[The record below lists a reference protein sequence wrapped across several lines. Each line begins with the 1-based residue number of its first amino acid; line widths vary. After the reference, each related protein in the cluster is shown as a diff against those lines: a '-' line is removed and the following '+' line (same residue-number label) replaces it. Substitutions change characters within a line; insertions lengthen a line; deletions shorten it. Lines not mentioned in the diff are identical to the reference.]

1 MLASSL
7 LFSDPPDHTRLRRM
21 IGPSLSPRAVESR
34 RPRIA
39 AIVDAAFAA
48 LEPGAPVDVP
58 HQLAFPIPLAVVCE
72 LLGADELTAIA
83 FRRET
88 PALVAALDPLADDD
102 AVIGATSAALSLMLE
117 LVPLVAARASEPSND
132 LVTLLLGDGSP
143 TGGLAVDETI
153 MMLLLLL
160 AAGHE
165 TTSTLMANAVVTLS
179 EHPDLI
185 HQLRAQPNLIPAA
198 VEELLRFESP
208 VQLVSRTATQ
218 PTQVG
223 GTAFGPGDQALIC
236 IGAVNRDPAVFTD
249 PDEFVLGRG
258 SPHLAFGHGIHFCAG
273 AALARVESQ
282 EMLRQLVSAQF
293 GLETRQATFVRD
305 GAPTFRRLR
314 SLTLSPSS

>member
-1 MLASSL
+1 
-7 LFSDPPDHTRLRRM
+7 
-21 IGPSLSPRAVESR
+21 
-34 RPRIA
+34 
-39 AIVDAAFAA
+39 
-48 LEPGAPVDVP
+48 
-58 HQLAFPIPLAVVCE
+58 
-72 LLGADELTAIA
+72 
-83 FRRET
+83 
-88 PALVAALDPLADDD
+88 
-102 AVIGATSAALSLMLE
+102 MLE